1 MAEYRNERV
10 CLCVC
15 LSVCERISGTTR
27 PIVTSFRALLLFLPE
42 LANLRTFCTTDAIII
57 ILISPRRIN
66 AAQCYVRLTFRDLG
80 FCLI

>member
-42 LANLRTFCTTDAIII
+42 LANLRTFCTSLQMRSSLSLLA
-57 ILISPRRIN
+57 RV
-66 AAQCYVRLTFRDLG
+66 A
-80 FCLI
+80 